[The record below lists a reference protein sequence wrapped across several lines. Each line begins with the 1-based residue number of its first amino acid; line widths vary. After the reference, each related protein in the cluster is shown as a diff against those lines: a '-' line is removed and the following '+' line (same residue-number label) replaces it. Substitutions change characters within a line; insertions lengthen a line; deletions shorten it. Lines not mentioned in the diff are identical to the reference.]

1 MERDRGPENVKQD
14 QAKKGAKLKMNPF
27 HGFCFWMISIFKKI
41 TLMGNSTLKFREI
54 NQQL

>member
-1 MERDRGPENVKQD
+1 MEPENVKQV

-41 TLMGNSTLKFREI
+41 TLMADALKFREI